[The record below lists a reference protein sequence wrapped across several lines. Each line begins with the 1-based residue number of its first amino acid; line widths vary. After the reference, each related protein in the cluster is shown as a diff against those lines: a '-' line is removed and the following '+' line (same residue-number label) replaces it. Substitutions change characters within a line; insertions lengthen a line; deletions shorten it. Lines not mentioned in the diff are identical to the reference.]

1 MRTRYH
7 SVQEGHHAGRRSG
20 GGQSRARDRARLTE
34 RSYALLQ
41 IILAILAFGV
51 LVIVHEFGHFITAKR
66 GGVQVNEF
74 WIGMGPTLLKH
85 EHKGT
90 LYCLKLLPFGGACVM
105 EGEDGES
112 ENEHAFGKAKLPRRM
127 LIVCA
132 GALMNFLVGFLIVL
146 AVMRPNG
153 PNGGYIVSTI
163 SEVNPASTAAAD
175 GGLEAGDE
183 ILKIDGY
190 HILVR
195 TDFDTALAR
204 TGSTTHEITVR
215 RNGEKVTLPA
225 VKLEAAVTDA
235 NGNKRIGIT
244 FAELPDSLGM
254 HLSMSVRTAVNYA
267 RLVWSSVG
275 MLVSGQVGVDQL
287 SGPVGVAEVMADTAK
302 YSMIS
307 FFQLVAFISINL
319 GVMNLLPLPALDG
332 GRLVF
337 LIIEGIRRKP
347 VPPRYEGYVHAAGLM
362 LLLML
367 MVYVTGQDVLRIFMR
382 SN

>member
-1 MRTRYH
+1 M
-7 SVQEGHHAGRRSG
+7 
-20 GGQSRARDRARLTE
+20 
-34 RSYALLQ
+34 LQ

-146 AVMRPNG
+146 AVMQPNG

-163 SEVNPASTAAAD
+163 ASVDPASTAAGD
-175 GGLEAGDE
+175 LKAGDE

-195 TDFDTALAR
+195 SDFETALSR
-204 TGSTTHEITVR
+204 TASTTYKVTVR
-215 RNGEKVTLPA
+215 REGEKVTLPS
-225 VKLEAAVTDA
+225 VKLEATVTDA

-267 RLVWSSVG
+267 RLVWSSMG

-287 SGPVGVAEVMADTAK
+287 AGPVGMAEVMADTAK

>member
-1 MRTRYH
+1 M
-7 SVQEGHHAGRRSG
+7 
-20 GGQSRARDRARLTE
+20 
-34 RSYALLQ
+34 LQ

-146 AVMRPNG
+146 AVMQPNG

-215 RNGEKVTLPA
+215 RNGEKVTLLA
-225 VKLEAAVTDA
+225 VCGKNAVASGIKAGDIIRSIAPIVGGKGGGKPDSAMGGGTDVLKVDDALAAVDDFVAA
-235 NGNKRIGIT
+235 NVK
-244 FAELPDSLGM
+244 E
-254 HLSMSVRTAVNYA
+254 
-267 RLVWSSVG
+267 
-275 MLVSGQVGVDQL
+275 
-287 SGPVGVAEVMADTAK
+287 
-302 YSMIS
+302 
-307 FFQLVAFISINL
+307 
-319 GVMNLLPLPALDG
+319 
-332 GRLVF
+332 
-337 LIIEGIRRKP
+337 
-347 VPPRYEGYVHAAGLM
+347 
-362 LLLML
+362 
-367 MVYVTGQDVLRIFMR
+367 
-382 SN
+382 

>member
-1 MRTRYH
+1 M
-7 SVQEGHHAGRRSG
+7 
-20 GGQSRARDRARLTE
+20 
-34 RSYALLQ
+34 
-41 IILAILAFGV
+41 
-51 LVIVHEFGHFITAKR
+51 
-66 GGVQVNEF
+66 
-74 WIGMGPTLLKH
+74 
-85 EHKGT
+85 
-90 LYCLKLLPFGGACVM
+90 
-105 EGEDGES
+105 
-112 ENEHAFGKAKLPRRM
+112 
-127 LIVCA
+127 
-132 GALMNFLVGFLIVL
+132 
-146 AVMRPNG
+146 
-153 PNGGYIVSTI
+153 
-163 SEVNPASTAAAD
+163 
-175 GGLEAGDE
+175 
-183 ILKIDGY
+183 
-190 HILVR
+190 R

-215 RNGEKVTLPA
+215 RNGEKMTLPT

-254 HLSMSVRTAVNYA
+254 HLNMSVRTAVNYA

-347 VPPRYEGYVHAAGLM
+347 VPPKYEGYVHAAGLM